1 MDAKFPVIPADLLD
15 ELDRR
20 FPERSAELNWS
31 DREVWLKAGERSVV
45 RFLRAR
51 FDEQNETV
59 IQR

>member
-1 MDAKFPVIPADLLD
+1 VDAKFPVIPADLLD

>member
-1 MDAKFPVIPADLLD
+1 MDKPFPAIPADLLD
-15 ELDRR
+15 ELDRL

-31 DREVWLKAGERSVV
+31 DREVWLKAGERGVV
-45 RFLRAR
+45 RLLRAR